1 MTEMPDTSEP
11 KSRLG
16 IAFALS
22 MVAIFSTYF
31 VSSFDTQKEYAQ
43 YEHTH
48 SQRPI
53 LVSAYLA

>member
-1 MTEMPDTSEP
+1 MNDQNDHSEP

-16 IAFALS
+16 VAFALS
-22 MVAIFSTYF
+22 MLAIFTTYLM
-31 VSSFDTQKEYAQ
+31 SAPSPQKDYAQ

-48 SQRPI
+48 SHRPA